1 MPSPSD
7 PFDQFSSAEPSGSSG
22 PFGSAGPGRE
32 MTDMEMRL
40 LGMTGP
46 PGASGT
52 KASVDTGNRPLSAAR
67 VAQVL
72 ALAAAAA
79 SADGVAPLS
88 EDVLL
93 QVRHGSSPPARDLVL
108 YADGPSPRDRYPA
121 GYAHMDAPDYAGRSG
136 DITAELVIHPAHRRQ
151 GYGGQLLANVLMVAH
166 DHGVRIWAHGDLPG
180 TAALAWHFKLTRI
193 RALFQLRMPLAKVP
207 ETDPVFPAGVTV
219 RTFVPGEDEAAW
231 LGLNHRAFAHHPEQ
245 GSWTIKDLRL
255 REEEP
260 WFDPNGFFLAERD
273 GRVIGF
279 HWTKVHQ
286 PDDGTAPSE
295 GTQPDEGTGPIGEV
309 YVVGVDPGQQG
320 GGLGRALTQTGL
332 AHLRRL
338 GLKDVLLY
346 VDEDNTAAVNMY
358 TALGF
363 GRWST
368 DVMYRYPGS

>member
-1 MPSPSD
+1 MPSPS
-7 PFDQFSSAEPSGSSG
+7 
-22 PFGSAGPGRE
+22 
-32 MTDMEMRL
+32 
-40 LGMTGP
+40 
-46 PGASGT
+46 GT
-52 KASVDTGNRPLSAAR
+52 TASVNPGNRPLSAAT

-72 ALAAAAA
+72 ELASAATR
-79 SADGVAPLS
+79 ADGVAPLS

-93 QVRHGSSPPARDLVL
+93 QVRHGSTPPARDLVL
-108 YADGPSPRDRYPA
+108 SAGGRSPGDQQPV
-121 GYAHMDAPDYAGRSG
+121 GYAHMDAPDYAGQDG

-151 GYGGQLLANVLMVAH
+151 GYGGQLLANVIMMAP

-180 TAALAWHFKLTRI
+180 TAALARHFNFTRI

-207 ETDPVFPAGVTV
+207 ETDPVFPTGVTV
-219 RTFVPGEDEAAW
+219 RTFVPGADEAAW

-245 GSWTIKDLRL
+245 GSWTVKDLRL

-273 GRVIGF
+273 GRIVGF

-286 PDDGTAPSE
+286 PDDGSA
-295 GTQPDEGTGPIGEV
+295 PIGEV

-320 GGLGRALTQTGL
+320 GGLGRALTLMGL

-338 GLKDVLLY
+338 GLAEVMLY
-346 VDEDNTAAVNMY
+346 VDEDNPAAVTMY

-368 DVMYRYPGS
+368 DVMYRRPAD

>member
-7 PFDQFSSAEPSGSSG
+7 PFDPFTLTEPFEEADSSEA
-22 PFGSAGPGRE
+22 GRE
-32 MTDMEMRL
+32 MTDLEAYQFGLR
-40 LGMTGP
+40 GP
-46 PGASGT
+46 SGASGT
-52 KASVDTGNRPLSAAR
+52 EVSVNPRGDRPLSPTD

-72 ALAAAAA
+72 ELASAAT
-79 SADGVAPLS
+79 SADGVGPLS

-93 QVRHGSSPPARDLVL
+93 QVRHGSPAPARDLVL
-108 YADGPSPRDRYPA
+108 YAGGPSPRDRQLA
-121 GYAHMDAPDYAGRSG
+121 GYAHLDAPGYAGQDG

-151 GYGGQLLANVLMVAH
+151 GYGGQLLADVLMKAH

-180 TAALAWHFKLTRI
+180 SAALAWHFKLTRI

-219 RTFVPGEDEAAW
+219 RRFVPGEDEAAW

-260 WFDPNGFFLAERD
+260 WFDPDGFFLAERD
-273 GRVIGF
+273 GRIVGF

-286 PDDGTAPSE
+286 PDDGSE
-295 GTQPDEGTGPIGEV
+295 PIGEV

-320 GGLGRALTQTGL
+320 GGLGRALTQMGL
-332 AHLRRL
+332 VHLRRL
-338 GLKDVLLY
+338 GLAEVMLY
-346 VDEDNTAAVNMY
+346 VDEDNTAAVSMY

-368 DVMYRYPGS
+368 DVMYRHPGQR

>member
-1 MPSPSD
+1 MD
-7 PFDQFSSAEPSGSSG
+7 
-22 PFGSAGPGRE
+22 E
-32 MTDMEMRL
+32 MTSYL
-40 LGMTGP
+40 LGMKRPFGV
-46 PGASGT
+46 SGSN
-52 KASVDTGNRPLSAAR
+52 ASVNPGNRPLSPAG

-72 ALAAAAA
+72 ELASAAT

-93 QVRHGSSPPARDLVL
+93 QLRHGSTPPARDLVL
-108 YADGPSPRDRYPA
+108 SAGGRSPRDQHPV
-121 GYAHMDAPDYAGRSG
+121 GYAHMDAPDYAGQDG

-151 GYGGQLLANVLMVAH
+151 GHGGQLLANVLMMAH

-180 TAALAWHFKLTRI
+180 SAALAWNFKLTRI

-231 LGLNHRAFAHHPEQ
+231 LGVNHRAFAHHPEQ

-255 REEEP
+255 REGEP
-260 WFDPNGFFLAERD
+260 WFDPEGFFLAERD
-273 GRVIGF
+273 GRIVGF

-286 PDDGTAPSE
+286 PDDGSA
-295 GTQPDEGTGPIGEV
+295 PIGEV
-309 YVVGVDPGQQG
+309 YVGGVDPGQQG

-338 GLKDVLLY
+338 GLAEVMLY
-346 VDEDNTAAVNMY
+346 VDEDNTAAVKMY
-358 TALGF
+358 TGLGF
-363 GRWST
+363 GLWST
-368 DVMYRYPGS
+368 DVMYRRPGR